1 MLQRALVYLL
11 LASLLL
17 SACQRQPPTPT
28 PRRVLPTF
36 TPTVTLPTS
45 TPLPAGSPTWFR
57 TAVVYQAF
65 PRSFYD
71 SDGDG
76 VGDLAGITQ
85 QLDYLSGLGITALH
99 LLPVFSA
106 ASPDGYAVIDH
117 LAVAAEL
124 GTQQEL
130 ATLVDE
136 AHLRSIRVILDF
148 PTAYCSDQHPF
159 FQEAYSNPESAY
171 SPWYL
176 WQNDA
181 HTKYESFGNDKTLP
195 LLNLENA
202 EVQRYL
208 LETARYWLDVNND
221 GNLTNGPDGFN
232 FPHASLVPVTFWQ
245 ALRADVKAIQA
256 DFVLLGEVEASQTD
270 EMTPYFAHL
279 DALFDNPFYTIL
291 AGSPDKNADGLLGG
305 RAALETI
312 ATQLQV
318 EAERFPPAAQL
329 IRFASSH
336 TTNRLAS
343 ELGGSL
349 ARQKQAAALILT
361 LPGTPLVYYGEEAGL
376 KGSRGAATGPMD
388 WAAIQAQEGQAESLL
403 EAYRLLVGQR
413 RAYSALGL
421 GGFQSLETPKCP
433 TCLAYWRWD
442 RDDFYLVLLNLSS
455 ETQATTIDFTN
466 PPRPVR
472 GAGEDVLRGGTVNV
486 PSNGRY
492 TLTIEG
498 EDVRILHWGKP

>member
-1 MLQRALVYLL
+1 MFRRAHVYLL

-17 SACQRQPPTPT
+17 SACQRQPATPT

-36 TPTVTLPTS
+36 TPTVTMPTS
-45 TPLPAGSPTWFR
+45 TPLPAGSPAWFR
-57 TAVVYQAF
+57 TTVVYQVF
-65 PRSFYD
+65 PRSFED

-85 QLDYLSGLGITALH
+85 QLDYLNSLGITALH
-99 LLPVFSA
+99 LLPVFGA
-106 ASPDGYAVIDH
+106 ASPDGYAVTDH
-117 LAVAAEL
+117 LTVSPDL
-124 GTQQEL
+124 GTQQDL

-136 AHLRSIRVILDF
+136 AHLRGIRVILDF
-148 PTAYCSDQHPF
+148 PIAYSSDQHAF
-159 FQEAYSNPESAY
+159 FQEAYRNPESAY
-171 SPWYL
+171 SPWYV
-176 WQNDA
+176 WQNEA

-232 FPHASLVPVTFWQ
+232 FPDASLVPAGFWQ

-279 DALFDNPFYTIL
+279 DALFDDPLYGVL
-291 AGSPDKNADGLLGG
+291 AGSPDKSADGVLGG
-305 RAALETI
+305 RATSEAI
-312 ATQLQV
+312 MTQLQA
-318 EAERFPPAAQL
+318 EAERFPPAAQVV
-329 IRFASSH
+329 RFASRH

-361 LPGTPLVYYGEEAGL
+361 LPGTPLVYYGEELGL
-376 KGSRGAATGPMD
+376 KGNRGAATGPMD
-388 WAAIQAQEGQAESLL
+388 WAAVQAQDGQDGSLL
-403 EAYRLLVGQR
+403 EAYRSMIGQR
-413 RAYSALGL
+413 HAYSALSL
-421 GGFQSLETPKCP
+421 GGFQYVETAKCP

-442 RDDFYLVLLNLSS
+442 KNDFYLVLLNLSD

-472 GAGEDVLRGGTVNV
+472 GAGEDVLRGGTVSV

-498 EDVRILHWGKP
+498 GDVRILHWGKP